1 MQDFARQAKEALSVY
16 LARGNAALECLRAGN
31 FDEASDLLRKRNAA
45 FHNFRAQD
53 ALALAEGQDL
63 TLTEEAQSLWQ
74 DIRAVEKALSSLMSL
89 EREKAGALYQRIRE
103 ARQKIIRYHSGNPDH
118 PRFEKT
124 A

>member
-16 LARGNAALECLRAGN
+16 LKRGEAALEALKAGN
-31 FDEASDLLRKRNAA
+31 YDEATDLLRKRNAA

-53 ALALAEGQDL
+53 ALASKTGRDLGEDAEVR
-63 TLTEEAQSLWQ
+63 AIWQSLRKLESELNQ
-74 DIRAVEKALSSLMSL
+74 ELQVAKEKTGTLHQKIRD
-89 EREKAGALYQRIRE
+89 
-103 ARQKIIRYHSGNPDH
+103 ARQKIIRYHSGNPDQ